1 MTPWRCGA
9 GPAQKVDRR
18 HLYLA
23 KEGNIKPSSET
34 AALMPSADLAK
45 RRRAQRDKR
54 TKLRNPLFFVSPTRL
69 SVRNI
74 SAAVTDGELKDLF
87 HKVRLRHVREA
98 GTPRPLLNSAAPIP
112 QHRRAAPVSATSS
125 CASMTC
131 WRTSGPRPTAR
142 RCGS

>member
-1 MTPWRCGA
+1 MAAPH
-9 GPAQKVDRR
+9 AQKVDRR
-18 HLYLA
+18 HLFLA

-45 RRRAQRDKR
+45 RKRAQRDKR

-87 HKVRLRHVREA
+87 HKVRR
-98 GTPRPLLNSAAPIP
+98 
-112 QHRRAAPVSATSS
+112 RRAAEPLLA
-125 CASMTC
+125 
-131 WRTSGPRPTAR
+131 PTR
-142 RCGS
+142 